1 MEQFN
6 VLITSCGRRVELV
19 KTFIQAKQS
28 LGINGIIVGAD
39 MSNFAPALYFCDKK
53 ELVPRLNDI
62 SYVDRLIEIINTHK
76 INLVVPTIDTELQ
89 LLADNKVK
97 IEQTTG
103 AKVMISS
110 SEVIKICN
118 DKFLTAKFFKDN
130 GFETPYTLTQDDIIN
145 KRYNFPLF
153 IKPLNGSSS
162 INAFKVNNQ
171 KELDFFIDY
180 IEDPIVQEMITGKE
194 YTIDAFT
201 DFEGNIL
208 SVVPRIRI
216 ATRGGEILKGQIDLN
231 NAIISNVT
239 EMLHSLKPIGHITI
253 QGFLGEDNVF
263 RYIEI
268 NPRFGGGAPM
278 SIVAGAN
285 TPKYLYQLLSNQTV
299 ELDSVKDKAIFV
311 RFDNSI
317 MLEACND

>member
-1 MEQFN
+1 MEHCN

-19 KTFIQAKQS
+19 KAFMQAKQELNIS
-28 LGINGIIVGAD
+28 GIVVGAD
-39 MSNFAPALYFCDKK
+39 MSKYAPALYFCDKV
-53 ELVPRLNDI
+53 ELVPRLNDS
-62 SYVDRLIEIINTHK
+62 SYLDRLIEIINFNN

-89 LLADNKVK
+89 LLADNKDL
-97 IEQTTG
+97 IESATS

-110 SEVIKICN
+110 SEVVRICN
-118 DKFLTAKFFKDN
+118 NKFLTAQFFKDN
-130 GFETPYTLTQDDIIN
+130 AFAIPYTLTQEDIDN
-145 KRYNFPLF
+145 KNYNFPLF

-180 IEDPIVQEMITGKE
+180 IDQPIVQEMVSGEE
-194 YTIDAFT
+194 YTIDAFI
-201 DFEGNIL
+201 DFKGNIL

-216 ATRGGEILKGQIDLN
+216 ATRGGEVLKGQINLN
-231 NAIISNVT
+231 KTIISDVT
-239 EMLHSLKPIGHITI
+239 KMLKILKPIGHITI
-253 QGFLGEDNVF
+253 QGFLGKDNIF

-278 SIVAGAN
+278 SISAGAN
-285 TPKYLYQLLSNQTV
+285 TPKYLYQLLTNQKV
-299 ELDSVKDKAIFV
+299 EVGKIKDKAIFA

-317 MLEACND
+317 MIEENND

>member
-1 MEQFN
+1 MEHCN

-19 KTFIQAKQS
+19 KAFMQAKQELNIS
-28 LGINGIIVGAD
+28 GIVVGAD
-39 MSNFAPALYFCDKK
+39 MSKYAPALYFCDKV
-53 ELVPRLNDI
+53 ELVPRLNDS
-62 SYVDRLIEIINTHK
+62 SYLDRLIEIINFNN

-89 LLADNKVK
+89 LLADNKDL
-97 IEQTTG
+97 IESATS

-110 SEVIKICN
+110 SEVVRICN
-118 DKFLTAKFFKDN
+118 NKFLTAQFFKDN
-130 GFETPYTLTQDDIIN
+130 AFAIPYTLTQEDIDN
-145 KRYNFPLF
+145 KNYNFPLF

-180 IEDPIVQEMITGKE
+180 IDQPIVQEMVSGEE
-194 YTIDAFT
+194 YTIDAFI
-201 DFEGNIL
+201 DFKGNIL

-216 ATRGGEILKGQIDLN
+216 ATRGGEVLKGQINLN
-231 NAIISNVT
+231 KTIISDVT
-239 EMLHSLKPIGHITI
+239 KMLKILKPIGHITI
-253 QGFLGEDNVF
+253 QGFLGNDNIF

-278 SIVAGAN
+278 SISAGAN
-285 TPKYLYQLLSNQTV
+285 TPKYLYQLLTNQKV
-299 ELDSVKDKAIFV
+299 EVGKIKDKAIFA

-317 MLEACND
+317 MIEENND